1 VLCCFPHAGGSA
13 SFYQPL
19 SAALAPGIEVLAV
32 QYPGRQDRRAE
43 PLIDDIGTLA
53 DALARVLADTL
64 TPDTAFFGHSM
75 GAIVAFEV
83 ALRLERAGMPVQALI
98 ASGRHAPSWPR
109 AGNVHLRGDD
119 ALIREMRELSGTHSA
134 LLADEE
140 VLGFILPVLRSDYRA
155 IETYGRRDDAVL
167 SCPVTVFTGDADS
180 RVTPSDARAWERHTE
195 GGFSMRTFSGGHF
208 YLSDRVREVSDALR
222 EVLFAIPCSGR
233 DGSPC
238 A

>member
-13 SFYQPL
+13 SFYRPL

-43 PLIDDIGTLA
+43 PLIDDIGALA
-53 DALARVLADTL
+53 DALARVLGAMQ
-64 TPDTAFFGHSM
+64 TPEMAFFGHSM

-83 ALRLERAGMPVQALI
+83 ALRLEREGIPVQALI
-98 ASGRHAPSWPR
+98 ASGRTAPSRPR
-109 AGNVHLRGDD
+109 SGNVHLRGDD

-155 IETYGRRDDAVL
+155 IESYGRRDDAVL
-167 SCPVTVFTGDADS
+167 RCPVTVFTGDADP
-180 RVTPSDARAWERHTE
+180 RVTPADALAWQRHTE
-195 GGFSMRTFSGGHF
+195 GGFSARTFSGGHF
-208 YLSDRVREVSDALR
+208 YLSDRVGEVSDALR
-222 EVLFAIPCSGR
+222 EVLLATPCTSGEV
-233 DGSPC
+233 GPG